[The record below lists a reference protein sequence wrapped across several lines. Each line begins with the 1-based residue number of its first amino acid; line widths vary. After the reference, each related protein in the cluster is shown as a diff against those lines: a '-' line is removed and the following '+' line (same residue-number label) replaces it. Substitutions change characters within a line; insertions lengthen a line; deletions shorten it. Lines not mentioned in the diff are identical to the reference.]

1 MITSLKQRKI
11 KFKPK
16 IKLNHNIVKEGGI
29 NYITLPY
36 EEVCVPLML
45 AKAQKSQLVT
55 NALTYMKHFH
65 RRFSFPFF
73 FDNLTAHQQSKH
85 ARASTD

>member
-16 IKLNHNIVKEGGI
+16 IKLNHDIVKEGGI

-36 EEVCVPLML
+36 EQVCVPLMMW
-45 AKAQKSQLVT
+45 SI
-55 NALTYMKHFH
+55 
-65 RRFSFPFF
+65 
-73 FDNLTAHQQSKH
+73 
-85 ARASTD
+85 

>member
-1 MITSLKQRKI
+1 MIMSLKQRKI

-16 IKLNHNIVKEGGI
+16 IKLNHNIVKEGGK

-36 EEVCVPLML
+36 EQVYVPLML

-65 RRFSFPFF
+65 RPFSFPFF
-73 FDNLTAHQQSKH
+73 F
-85 ARASTD
+85 